1 MAGTS
6 GEPPTR
12 SRKDPRLTHN
22 NSEEIVPQGAI
33 LRWAFDR
40 RDNSVKESSG
50 FLEHGG
56 DAPMS
61 AGLPVCR
68 FVDRQSTHFA
78 HARVRVGEI
87 T

>member
-1 MAGTS
+1 
-6 GEPPTR
+6 
-12 SRKDPRLTHN
+12 
-22 NSEEIVPQGAI
+22 
-33 LRWAFDR
+33 
-40 RDNSVKESSG
+40 
-50 FLEHGG
+50 
-56 DAPMS
+56 MS